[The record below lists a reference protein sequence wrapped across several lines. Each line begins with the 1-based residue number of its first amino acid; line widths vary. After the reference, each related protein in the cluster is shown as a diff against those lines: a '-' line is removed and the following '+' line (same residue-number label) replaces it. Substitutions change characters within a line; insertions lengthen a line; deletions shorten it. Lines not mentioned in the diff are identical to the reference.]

1 MTRLMMILICFVLA
15 APAFGAVDEEYIPGT
30 IEKQGY
36 NLQAAFYENARDI
49 SNYTVKTLNLDA
61 ASIRVN
67 PVIPTQMIVVGLTDG
82 ILGNITENNVEELC
96 GAYLESSGR
105 IDERFDLRTVKKN
118 FTLDK
123 VWFLTFLKTFN
134 GVPVLDGGIKMAVS
148 PGGNVNLIM
157 GNFGSAPD
165 DYLNFSFPET
175 AVNHIAARGLSG
187 SVSKAEIGGRAI
199 MPLFFMDRTEY
210 HPVYRVDI
218 IMDEPYSEWYVYVDA
233 ENGTIL
239 KRVSSIYYDVVTG
252 NVSGSIQPMS
262 PFDPWEDRGFFHLDV
277 YFGMFGP
284 ALTDMNGGYTINIP
298 NNDPLDV
305 ETWLLGPYVN
315 VNNMQAPDAYILH
328 NMVPSG
334 TYDVYWD
341 DSNSHPA
348 ERCGWYHTALIH
360 NWIKTLDANLV
371 EMDYVMPCNV
381 NVSGSC
387 NAYWSGQNM
396 SINFFREGGG
406 CPNIAQIADVVYH
419 EYGHGI
425 TDLSYRPFAPNGA
438 MHEGFSDYVACTI
451 TDQPLVG
458 HGFFG
463 PGTHLRNLDNDNRY
477 PDDWIGQSHHDG
489 LIIGGALWHTR
500 EILSNYPMG
509 YADTLWHFAKELV
522 PTNYEEYFW
531 AYLAVDDDDGNI
543 NNGTPN
549 AGTIF
554 YTFGDLHGI
563 GPGSVIIISAD
574 SLYDTEDSVNAYE
587 VNAEIM
593 SPFSPLP
600 DSVLLY
606 YDVGGGWIPVNMTM
620 VSGVWTGEILPQ
632 SHGTYVNYYLFAVDE
647 GGFRGYAPP
656 DAPNE
661 YYTFY
666 VGPDII
672 PPVITFIEGPPN
684 TVNLFGPY
692 GPFVISA
699 WDVNG
704 IDPNGVYMH
713 YFVNNGNE
721 DETMM
726 SPTGNQG
733 EFELS
738 SLNLGYRLNSGD
750 TMHYYF
756 TVLDGAGNPNSARY
770 PETGALDL
778 LMSQTE
784 VFEGFEENGV
794 DNWNVE
800 GAWTLFSQ
808 GHNGGHSL
816 MFGPNYPHNADDL
829 AYMNYSYD
837 LSPYGE
843 AFITL
848 YHKNVII
855 EGDTCF
861 VLISNDGGSSWTT
874 VGHITGFS
882 GSSFVYDEY
891 DISDALSIFRHHY
904 RVGFRFVSDPDGSSI
919 GVMLDDIGW
928 LVGEMTGIED
938 SNPELPDRLTLDQNY
953 PNPFNPRTSISFG
966 LPEKSA
972 VSLDIYDLLGRK
984 IARIID
990 DEMDAGQHAIT
1001 WDGKDS
1007 NGSSVSSG
1015 IYFYRLVTDY
1025 GIKQAKMTLLK

>member
-1 MTRLMMILICFVLA
+1 MTRFVTVLFCFVLVVS
-15 APAFGAVDEEYIPGT
+15 AFGIVDEEYIPGT
-30 IEKQGY
+30 VEKQGY
-36 NLQAAFYENARDI
+36 DFQTAVYENAPD
-49 SNYTVKTLNLDA
+49 SYGNLEA
-61 ASIRVN
+61 ASIRMN
-67 PVIPTQMIVVGLTDG
+67 PDIPTRMILVGSANAGLGRITDD
-82 ILGNITENNVEELC
+82 NIENAC
-96 GAYLESSGR
+96 RAYLKSTGL
-105 IDERFDLRTVKKN
+105 IDERFGLQTVKKSFVLN
-118 FTLDK
+118 K
-123 VWFLTFLKTFN
+123 VWSVVFLKTIDR
-134 GVPVLDGGIKMAVS
+134 VPVLDDGIKMAVS
-148 PGGNVNLIM
+148 PGGKINLIM
-157 GNFGSAPD
+157 GDFGPAPEGIM
-165 DYLNFSFPET
+165 NFSLSES
-175 AVNHIAARGLSG
+175 AVSSIASGGLAG
-187 SVSKAEIGGRAI
+187 SVVKAQSKGQAL
-199 MPLFFMDRTEY
+199 MPLYFGHRTEY
-210 HPVYRVDI
+210 HPVYRVDVE
-218 IMDEPYSEWYVYVDA
+218 MAEPYSEWYVYVDA

-239 KRVSSIYYDVVTG
+239 RRASSIYYDVVSG

-277 YFGMFGP
+277 YFGMYGP
-284 ALTDMNGGYTINIP
+284 ALTDMNGDYTINIP

-305 ETWLLGPYVN
+305 ETWLMGPYMN

-328 NMVPSG
+328 NMTPGG
-334 TYDVYWD
+334 TYDIYWD

-348 ERCGWYHTALIH
+348 ERCGWYSGVNIH
-360 NWIKTLDANLV
+360 NWIKTLDPNLI
-371 EMDYVMPCNV
+371 EMDFSMNCNV
-381 NVSGSC
+381 NVNGSC
-387 NAYWSGQNM
+387 NAFWSGQSM
-396 SINFFREGGG
+396 SMSFYREGGG

-477 PDDWIGQSHHDG
+477 PDDWTGEPHNDG
-489 LIIGGALWHTR
+489 LIMGGALWHTR
-500 EILSNYPMG
+500 GILSNYPMG

-522 PTNYEEYFW
+522 PTNFEEYFW
-531 AYLAVDDDDGNI
+531 AYLTVDDDDGNI

-563 GPGSVIIISAD
+563 GPGSVINITAD
-574 SLYDTEDSVNAYE
+574 SLYDTEDTLNSYE

-600 DSVLLY
+600 DSVLLF
-606 YDVGGGWIPVNMTM
+606 YDVGGGWTPVNMTM
-620 VSGVWTGEILPQ
+620 VSGVWTGEIPPQ
-632 SHGTYVNYYLFAVDE
+632 SYGTYVNYYIYAVDE

-656 DAPNE
+656 DAPTE

-672 PPVITFIEGPPN
+672 PPTITFIEGPPN

-704 IDPNGVYMH
+704 INPNGVYLH

-721 DETMM
+721 DEAMM

-733 EFELS
+733 EYELS
-738 SLNLGYRLNSGD
+738 SLDLGYRLNSGD
-750 TMHYYF
+750 TVHYYF
-756 TVLDGAGNPNSARY
+756 TALDGAGNPNSARY
-770 PETGALDL
+770 PVTGSLEL
-778 LMSQTE
+778 LMEQAE
-784 VFEGFEENGV
+784 VFEAFEENGI
-794 DNWNVE
+794 DNWSVE

-816 MFGPNYPHNADDL
+816 IYGPNYPENADDL

-837 LSPYGE
+837 LSPYSN

-848 YHKNVII
+848 YHKNVIL

-874 VGHITGFS
+874 VGQITGFS
-882 GSSFVYDEY
+882 GSSFVYEEY
-891 DISDALSIFRHHY
+891 DISAVLSIFRHNY
-904 RVGFRFVSDPDGSSI
+904 RVGFRFVSDPDGGSI
-919 GVMLDDIGW
+919 GVMVDDIGW
-928 LVGEMTGIED
+928 RVGEMTGIED
-938 SNPELPDRLTLDQNY
+938 SNPELPDKLTLDQNY

-966 LPEKSA
+966 LPQKST

-984 IARIID
+984 IAKIID
-990 DEMDAGQHAIT
+990 GELGAGQHLIT
-1001 WDGKDS
+1001 WNGEDS

-1025 GIKQAKMTLLK
+1025 GVKQAKMTLLK